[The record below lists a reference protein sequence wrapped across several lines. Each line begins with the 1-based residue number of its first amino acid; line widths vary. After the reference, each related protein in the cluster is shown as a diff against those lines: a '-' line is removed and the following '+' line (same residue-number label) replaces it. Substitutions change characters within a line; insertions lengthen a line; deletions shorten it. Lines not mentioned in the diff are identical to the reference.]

1 MFRSI
6 STVTKRRKDYFK
18 NKTKDDEKIDSALEE
33 FFNRYFFKEKELLK
47 KEVEAI
53 ISGNNLI
60 INCSN
65 KIIANELIMKSREL
79 AIILKEKDLI
89 LDKIIIK

>member
-6 STVTKRRKDYFK
+6 NTLAKKRKDYFK
-18 NKTKDDEKIDSALEE
+18 NKTKDDETIDSALEE

-47 KEVEAI
+47 KEVIAN
-53 ISGNNLI
+53 ISGSNLI
-60 INCSN
+60 ISCSN

-79 AIILKEKDLI
+79 TIILKEKGI
-89 LDKIIIK
+89 ELDKIIIK